1 MVTVESRV
9 YTRRGFETAIDLAA
23 KLPLDHVVT
32 HACRLQDVEAAF
44 EHFRSGQ
51 EGITGAV

>member
-1 MVTVESRV
+1 VTVDRRV